1 MRLAFVI
8 VLVSLFGC
16 GRTANDT
23 RQIVAPTKTLGPYS
37 PAVRVGG
44 FLFVSGQIGMDQA
57 TGQLKNEN
65 IEVETRQALENVRTI
80 LHAAGYDSSHVINA
94 TVYLKSMNDY
104 ATMNR
109 IYAGFFGEGNYP
121 ARTTVAVSDLPRQ
134 ANIEIAVI
142 AWK

>member
-1 MRLAFVI
+1 MRLVCVI

-16 GRTANDT
+16 GRTENDT
-23 RQIVAPTKTLGPYS
+23 RQIIAPTKTLGPYS

-44 FLFVSGQIGMDQA
+44 FLFLSGQIGMDQA
-57 TGQLKNEN
+57 TGQLRNES
-65 IEVETRQALENVRTI
+65 IETETRQALENITNI
-80 LHAAGYDSSHVINA
+80 LHAAGYDMSHVVNA

-109 IYAGFFGEGNYP
+109 VYAEYFGAGNYP
-121 ARTTVAVSDLPRQ
+121 ARTTVAVSELPRQ
-134 ANIEIAVI
+134 ANIEIAII